1 MKLIDADV
9 LFRKLYNTDPNT
21 KGKFSDGIVKAMC
34 FIINTP
40 AIEAEPVRHGQWISR
55 EGYYSFC
62 SECKMSSKEF
72 GRMPFCPNCGAKMD
86 IRKEQVE

>member
-1 MKLIDADV
+1 MKLIDADA

-40 AIEAEPVRHGQWISR
+40 PSKPNPYVMDSGSAEKVIIHSAQNAR
-55 EGYYSFC
+55 
-62 SECKMSSKEF
+62 
-72 GRMPFCPNCGAKMD
+72 
-86 IRKEQVE
+86 